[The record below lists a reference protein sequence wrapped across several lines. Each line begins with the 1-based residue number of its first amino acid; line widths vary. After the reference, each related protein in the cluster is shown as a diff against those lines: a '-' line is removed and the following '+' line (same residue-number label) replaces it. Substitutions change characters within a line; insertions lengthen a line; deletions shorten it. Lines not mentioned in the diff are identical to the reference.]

1 MATEMERR
9 KKWYVVRV
17 CDGKSRMVMVQDRT
31 STIPVCF
38 AFQFVKCDK
47 NTLLDIPVESIK
59 SHDVW
64 KASAHS
70 GYSINFD
77 QLYS

>member
-1 MATEMERR
+1 
-9 KKWYVVRV
+9 
-17 CDGKSRMVMVQDRT
+17 MVQEELPPFLFV
-31 STIPVCF
+31 S

-47 NTLLDIPVESIK
+47 HLLDIPVESIK

-77 QLYS
+77 QSDS